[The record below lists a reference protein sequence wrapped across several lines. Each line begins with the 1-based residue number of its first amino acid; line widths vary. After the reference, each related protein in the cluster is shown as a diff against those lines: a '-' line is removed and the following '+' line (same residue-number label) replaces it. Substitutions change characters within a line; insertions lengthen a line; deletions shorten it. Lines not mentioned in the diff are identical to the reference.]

1 MFILGISDDVNQS
14 FSFSA
19 DNYETEVFIKC
30 PDGDCGYS
38 TPIMDVYIQGYEP
51 VLGLP
56 LIFGIDILSD
66 YVSSGCIPYDY
77 GTLVVVSR
85 DGSEVTCEK
94 LALGEASL
102 IYLNAAESLLLSLD
116 L

>member
-19 DNYETEVFIKC
+19 DLYETEIFIKC
-30 PDGDCGYS
+30 PDGDCGYN
-38 TPIMDVYIQGYEP
+38 TPIMDVYIQGSEP

-56 LIFGIDILSD
+56 LLVGVDILSE

-77 GTLVVVSR
+77 GMLIVISR

-102 IYLNAAESLLLSLD
+102 IYLNTAESLLISLD
-116 L
+116 F